1 MSEENSVDRYIH
13 SIMLEMLNVQQKSK
27 TFIEFITK
35 NGTLSQNHLMLMIE
49 LKLLESMRIT
59 EISERFFVTA
69 GAATSM
75 CDKLEEQE
83 LICRIRTKE
92 DRRVVLVTLTPKGED
107 KINDLFKS
115 FPKEKLIQ
123 IENVFKEVNAL
134 MSSIIE

>member
-1 MSEENSVDRYIH
+1 
-13 SIMLEMLNVQQKSK
+13 MLEMLNVQQKSK
-27 TFIEFITK
+27 AFIEFITK

-75 CDKLEEQE
+75 CDKLEEQG

-92 DRRVVLVTLTPKGED
+92 DRRVVLVTLTQKGED

-123 IENVFKEVNAL
+123 IENVFKGVNAL

>member
-27 TFIEFITK
+27 AFIEFITK

-75 CDKLEEQE
+75 CDKLEEQG

-92 DRRVVLVTLTPKGED
+92 DRRVVLVTLTQKGED

-123 IENVFKEVNAL
+123 IENVFKGVNAL

>member
-27 TFIEFITK
+27 AFIEFITK

-75 CDKLEEQE
+75 CDKLEEQG

-92 DRRVVLVTLTPKGED
+92 DRRVVLVTLTQKGED